1 MPFNSICFE
10 LSSIFLIHNS
20 RTYLPNCWS
29 CGSDSFI
36 SIIQTTTAPESLLRS
51 KNKRIFFCNCNVVL
65 YLCFVLLCTIIKGRK
80 KRKSDNKSE
89 LQEIT
94 LVSTLAISPVNLED
108 TGLYTCQSGF
118 NSEANV
124 TVIVI
129 SGKQMLFK
137 LIENGLKIILNLHV
151 EIFLCKCF

>member
-1 MPFNSICFE
+1 MLF
-10 LSSIFLIHNS
+10 
-20 RTYLPNCWS
+20 
-29 CGSDSFI
+29 
-36 SIIQTTTAPESLLRS
+36 
-51 KNKRIFFCNCNVVL
+51 
-65 YLCFVLLCTIIKGRK
+65 TIIKGRK

-129 SGKQMLFK
+129 SGKQMLFI
-137 LIENGLKIILNLHV
+137 LIKGQIISKY
-151 EIFLCKCF
+151 IFSVFNSPKKPTKTIRLEVP